1 MLIFI
6 DIETT
11 GVEANDVICSIALL
25 HVSDV
30 IYEFI
35 NEGKKI
41 PPLAST
47 VHHITN
53 EMIQDKKSF
62 KESKVYDFLK
72 QNNSSDNTLIA
83 HNVKFDLEK
92 LNAAG
97 LDWQGDVI
105 DTRKVTKHLIKEC
118 ELFSL
123 EFLRYELKLY
133 TREDALKQK
142 YGIKDALCSD
152 KALGDVLMTQLLFEY
167 LLDYATVDAMKELSF
182 QKVLLEKFTFGKYM
196 GKYIEEVVFNDR
208 AYVQWMLGLED
219 LDEDLKYSLEYYM
232 RG

>member
-1 MLIFI
+1 MLIFT
-6 DIETT
+6 DVETT
-11 GVEANDVICSIALL
+11 GLEAGDVICSIALL
-25 HVSDV
+25 YEDDV
-30 IYEFI
+30 IHELL

-47 VHHITN
+47 VHRITN
-53 EMIQDKKSF
+53 EMIQNKKSF
-62 KESKVYDFLK
+62 KESKIYDFLK

-92 LNAAG
+92 LNVAG

-105 DTRKVTKHLIKEC
+105 DTLKVTKHLIKEC

-133 TREDALKQK
+133 IKECEMKQK
-142 YGIKDALCSD
+142 YGIKDALCVH
-152 KALGDVLMTQLLFEY
+152 KAVRDVFVTKLLFEY
-167 LLDYATVDAMKELSF
+167 LLDYATIEKMKELSF
-182 QKVLLEKFTFGKYM
+182 QKILLEKLPFGKYM
-196 GKYIEEVVFNDR
+196 GKYIEEIVLNDR
-208 AYVQWMLGLED
+208 AYITWMLGLQE

>member
-1 MLIFI
+1 MLIFM
-6 DIETT
+6 DVETT
-11 GVEANDVICSIALL
+11 GLEAGDVICSIALL
-25 HVSDV
+25 YEDDV
-30 IYEFI
+30 IHELL

-53 EMIQDKKSF
+53 EMIQNKKSF
-62 KESKVYDFLK
+62 KESKIYDFLK

-92 LNAAG
+92 LNVAG

-105 DTRKVTKHLIKEC
+105 DTLKVTKHLIKEC

-133 TREDALKQK
+133 IKECEMKQK
-142 YGIKDALCSD
+142 YGIKDALCVH
-152 KALGDVLMTQLLFEY
+152 KAVRDVFVTKLLFEY
-167 LLDYATVDAMKELSF
+167 LLDYATIEKMKELSF
-182 QKVLLEKFTFGKYM
+182 QKILLEKLSFGKYM
-196 GKYIEEVVFNDR
+196 GKYIEEIVLNDR
-208 AYVQWMLGLED
+208 AYITWMLGLQE

>member
-1 MLIFI
+1 MLIFT
-6 DIETT
+6 DVETT
-11 GVEANDVICSIALL
+11 GLEAGDVICSIALL
-25 HVSDV
+25 YEDDV
-30 IYEFI
+30 IHELL

-53 EMIQDKKSF
+53 EMIRNKKSF
-62 KESKVYDFLK
+62 KESKIYDFLK

-105 DTRKVTKHLIKEC
+105 DTLKVTKHLIKEC

-133 TREDALKQK
+133 IKECEMKQK
-142 YGIKDALCSD
+142 YGIKDASCVH
-152 KALGDVLMTQLLFEY
+152 KAVCDVFVTKLLFEY
-167 LLDYATVDAMKELSF
+167 LLDYATSEKMKELSF
-182 QKVLLEKFTFGKYM
+182 QKVLLEKLPFGKYM
-196 GKYIEEVVFNDR
+196 GKYIEEIVLNDR
-208 AYVQWMLGLED
+208 AYITWMLGLQE

>member
-6 DIETT
+6 DVETT
-11 GVEANDVICSIALL
+11 GIEVGDVICSIALL
-25 HVSDV
+25 HVDDL

-47 VHHITN
+47 IHHITN

-62 KESKVYDFLK
+62 IESKVYSFLK
-72 QNNSSDNTLIA
+72 QNNNADNTLIA
-83 HNVKFDLEK
+83 HNAKFDLEK
-92 LNAAG
+92 LNGAG
-97 LDWQGDVI
+97 LDWQGDII

-133 TREDALKQK
+133 RREDAAKQK
-142 YGIKDALCSD
+142 YGIKDALCTD

-167 LLDYATVDAMKELSF
+167 LLDYATIDEMKALSF
-182 QKVLLEKFTFGKYM
+182 QKVLLEKFIFGKYM
-196 GKYIEEVVFNDR
+196 GKYIEEIVFNDR

-219 LDEDLKYSLEYYM
+219 LDEDLQYSLEYYM